1 MAPPGNRPPSE
12 RRVAVVVGTPVDVA
26 GFEQALVW
34 LAAAIAGRRGTYLS
48 HANAFSLRLA
58 HREARH
64 RERLAGAGFV
74 AADGMPVVWA
84 QRRLGHPAAERVHG
98 DDLFLAA
105 CDRFRQ
111 ARHFLLGGAAGQ
123 PERVA
128 EALAA
133 RFPGLEV
140 VGVQATPRRP
150 PSSAE
155 SERALAAFRAT
166 AADVVW
172 VGMGTPAQDEWM
184 AAHAAA
190 TGIPL
195 IGVGSAFDVLS
206 GRRRPAPEW
215 VKRSGLQWLFRLLQE
230 PRRLAGRYLVGNSWF
245 AAAFL
250 AQWLGQRLARRR
262 REAR

>member
-1 MAPPGNRPPSE
+1 MAPPGSAPPAA
-12 RRVAVVVGTPVDVA
+12 RRVAVVGTPVDVA
-26 GFEQALVW
+26 AFEQALDWV
-34 LAAAIAGRRGTYLS
+34 AAAVAGRRGTYLS

-58 HREARH
+58 HRDRRH

-84 QRRLGHPAAERVHG
+84 QRLLGHAAAERVHG
-98 DDLFLAA
+98 DDLFLAS
-105 CDRFRQ
+105 CERLRQ
-111 ARHFLLGGAAGQ
+111 VRHFLLGGAAGQ

-128 EALAA
+128 RALTA

-150 PSSAE
+150 PSSGE
-155 SERALAAFRAT
+155 SERALAAFRAA

-184 AAHAAA
+184 AEHAEAA
-190 TGIPL
+190 GIPL

-206 GRRRPAPEW
+206 GRRRPAPGW
-215 VKRSGLQWLFRLLQE
+215 AKRSGLQWLFRLLQE
-230 PRRLAGRYLVGNSWF
+230 PRRLGGRYLVGNSWF

-250 AQWLGQRLARRR
+250 AQWLAHRR
-262 REAR
+262 REPR

>member
-1 MAPPGNRPPSE
+1 MVAPGSWPPSE
-12 RRVAVVVGTPVDVA
+12 RHVEVVVGTPVDVA
-26 GFEQALVW
+26 GFEQALDWV
-34 LAAAIAGRRGTYLS
+34 AAAIAARRGTYLS

-58 HREARH
+58 HRDPRH

-84 QRRLGHPAAERVHG
+84 QRRLGHAAAERVHG

-111 ARHFLLGGAAGQ
+111 VRHFLLGGAAGQ
-123 PERVA
+123 PENVA
-128 EALAA
+128 QVLAA
-133 RFPGLEV
+133 RLPGLEV

-150 PSSAE
+150 PSSVE

-166 AADVVW
+166 AAEVVW
-172 VGMGTPAQDEWM
+172 VGMGTPSQDEWM

-190 TGIPL
+190 AGIPL

-230 PRRLAGRYLVGNSWF
+230 PRRLGGRYLVGNSWF

-250 AQWLGQRLARRR
+250 AQWLAHRR